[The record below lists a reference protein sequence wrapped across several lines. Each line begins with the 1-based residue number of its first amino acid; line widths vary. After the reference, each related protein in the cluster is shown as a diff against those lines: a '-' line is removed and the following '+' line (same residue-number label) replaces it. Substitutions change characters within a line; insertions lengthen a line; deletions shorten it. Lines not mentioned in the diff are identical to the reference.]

1 MTPYVMLSVLCAAVP
16 SRNLTGIYTYAGHE
30 VVEVQNAV
38 ESSTAGLS
46 LGVRMQARRRLTVE
60 KLIPKRVEIQLTGDR
75 GTIQMGDLHP
85 PSAPL
90 DGTPVQWTT
99 PENRTAQVSIR
110 WEGDTLVH
118 TIQGKRGKR
127 ICTASLVNGGRTLLI
142 TVEVIG
148 AYLSKPLRYRLTY
161 EPSSQ

>member
-1 MTPYVMLSVLCAAVP
+1 MNMYVLLSVLCVAVP

-38 ESSTAGLS
+38 ENSTAGLS
-46 LGVRMQARRRLTVE
+46 LGVRMQARRRLSVE
-60 KLIPKRVEIQLTGDR
+60 NLIPKKVEIQLTEDK

-90 DGTPVQWTT
+90 DGTPVRWTT

-110 WEGDTLVH
+110 WTGNKLVQ

-127 ICTASLVNGGRTLLI
+127 ICTASLVNSGRTLLI
-142 TVEVIG
+142 DVVVTG

-161 EPSSQ
+161 EPSPR